1 MSAEVIPIAPAP
13 AVPPA
18 SAATPDAPAQLAA
31 VLHFVRVH
39 NALMPSTARETRTL
53 PWVHLKPVKGYLD
66 DVFPESREDLAVSLN
81 GRIVAAE
88 DQEHVLPRAGDWLIV
103 SPAIEGGSTWRTL
116 AQVAVMAAA
125 IAASVFL
132 GPEFV
137 ALGWA
142 SSAAI
147 GSVMAGVA
155 AGLISVGGNML
166 INAFMG
172 LTPASKSE
180 QPSWA
185 FSGPQTLAQPGVVIP
200 KGYGTFMGGGN
211 IISSFVDLEG
221 TDQYI
226 NALVCYGF
234 GPARSIGQIQINGK
248 DIGTYS
254 DVQYQVRY
262 GTNDQAPISAF
273 NRIVNG
279 YPQETQVTV
288 AGGPVV
294 VPGTGDL
301 TQALQVDIEFATG
314 CFYIS
319 GDGNQLPL
327 MILYIVE
334 YAVSGTNDW
343 LPVLSPNQTQDV
355 VQYNPDGT
363 VNWGATPTWV
373 LVWTGGDPASGVVLQ
388 GDNGP
393 HSPGDQESV
402 TQTVTTYNYDGT
414 SSTSSQTFQGEWQ
427 PIDVTVNQV
436 EVLSWWNGV
445 VNYTND
451 TTEVVYNR
459 TSIYGLAPNKYDVQ
473 VTKIG
478 SYHGDGTDF
487 ATDDDNPKKGQEV
500 WIHSVN
506 EITYQDMCYPNMIL
520 VGVRA
525 LATNQLSGANINITA
540 VIEYGLRTLDN
551 NILPAALQAYEE
563 NNPACVAAD
572 MMLDPLYG
580 GGAYP
585 GIQPPNIERFIDEWV
600 AWAELADTLVPDGNG
615 NSIRL
620 APFNGIFDNE
630 DNLWN
635 QLQAVG
641 RMSRAV
647 IIPMGRDYGVFVNQ
661 VDVPV
666 QMFSMGNI
674 IQDSHQ
680 KTWLALDDRANQV
693 EVEFADST
701 RYYRT
706 DNPIVYMSPEDQ
718 EAGAIVKNTRIRGTG
733 ITIPA
738 QAWHFGHFLGLCNE
752 LLLRTGKFETDV
764 DGIACRPGNLII
776 LQHDVPQWGWG
787 GRTLPGATTTSL
799 PVDRN
804 DLPWDGT
811 TAYNVI
817 VLFPSILRYS
827 GNVTAAN
834 PSVDSTGLTVG
845 TLLNLSSFDNANRV
859 TRAVVAGVDCPIL
872 SSSPGQVLVTLP
884 PGFTPA
890 SGQAYQL
897 FDTDVLETATVANAV
912 PAENNTMLLALG
924 TAFSQPPADF
934 SVYFY
939 GPPGS
944 QKIVRVTSIKKTSDF
959 KASIEWIDY
968 DPDAYAVV
976 TPVVGETSAQTT
988 TEPGVSNLTATEI
1001 FTQQGGSY
1009 IDYVSLS
1016 WANGPNTAG
1025 VAIFGSYPGS
1035 PNKLLVRLTGT
1046 GTSWQYQVA
1055 PGVAWTFTVVGF
1067 DANNNYAAIST
1078 APSVQFTADGI
1089 TQNLLRSSSF
1099 QTGFAY
1105 WNTSPRAGDSLTTTL
1120 SNDGQ
1125 AVYTVAGSAVA
1136 VPLVILNQVIP
1147 TADWSVGTLLMLSA
1161 YFTAAGTPTGNLVAD
1176 ICFQNSAGTII
1187 STARAVLALTGA
1199 AVTLTRVNCTATAV
1213 PAGTVQVVVRILFD
1227 GSTLNLPVG
1236 TVITADHLLL
1246 EVADTGQTAPSIWAD
1261 LDVKGN
1267 VLDVFQA
1274 GSSSSLRTQASAL
1287 PVLSG
1292 AIGFSLTTTSAA
1304 FDWSSLQIKW
1314 PDGGI
1319 TYVQDGALAAVT
1331 GLNPGTKYYGY
1342 VYWDVVNAQMV
1353 QVASTIGAVGT
1364 PALLGTAYDATADGE
1379 CKQDGR
1385 ISLTPGGL
1393 SFTTP
1398 SSGTMTGSGGG
1409 AGGGGYYCT
1418 VRGTILQTSIGPVRN
1433 ERVKMAFDLATA
1445 RGSRILLRTP
1455 TGRLEAIASAQW
1467 VTVDHYYRVEV
1478 EGFTPFGCSAAH
1490 ALYLEGETLYRACSE
1505 VPTGSRV
1512 ATGRGYLPAR
1522 ITRVDHPA
1530 EVLAIHMAGPEHEYL
1545 VVEGVRTHNK
1555 PAPPVI

>member
-1 MSAEVIPIAPAP
+1 MTAEVIPMPPAP
-13 AVPPA
+13 IAAPEA
-18 SAATPDAPAQLAA
+18 STQLAA
-31 VLHFVRVH
+31 VLNFVRVR
-39 NALMPSTARETRTL
+39 NPLMPATSRETRTL
-53 PWVHLKPVKGYLD
+53 PWVHLKSVSSYLD
-66 DVFPESREDLAVSLN
+66 DVFPGERENLAVSLN

-88 DQEHVLPRAGDWLIV
+88 DQIHVLPRAGDWLVV
-103 SPAIEGGSTWRTL
+103 SPALEGGSVWRTL

-125 IAASVFL
+125 VTASAFL

-142 SSAAI
+142 STATM
-147 GSVMAGVA
+147 GTVMAGIT
-155 AGLISVGGNML
+155 AGLISVGGSLL
-166 INAFMG
+166 INTFMG
-172 LTPASKSE
+172 MTPASKAE

-185 FSGPQTLAQPGVVIP
+185 FSGPQSLAQPGTVIP

-262 GTNDQAPISAF
+262 GSNDQSPISAF

-279 YPQETQVTV
+279 YPQEVQVTV

-301 TQALQVDIEFATG
+301 TQALQVDIEFPDG

-319 GDGNQLPL
+319 GDSNQLPL
-327 MILYIVE
+327 QILYTVE
-334 YAVSGTNDW
+334 YAVSGTGAW
-343 LPVLSPNQTQDV
+343 QPILAPYQTQDV
-355 VQYNPDGT
+355 VQYNLDGT

-393 HSPGDQESV
+393 HTPGDQESV
-402 TQTVTTYNYDGT
+402 TQTVTTFNYDGT
-414 SSTSSQTFQGEWQ
+414 SSTSSQTFPGEWQ

-436 EVLSWWNGV
+436 EALSWWNGV

-478 SYHGDGTDF
+478 SYHGDGTAF

-580 GGAYP
+580 GGSYP

-600 AWAELADTLVPDGNG
+600 AWANLADTLVPDGNG

-635 QLQAVG
+635 QLQTVG

-647 IIPMGRDYGVFVNQ
+647 IIPMGRDYGVFVNG

-674 IQDSHQ
+674 TQDSHQ

-718 EAGAIVKNTRIRGTG
+718 AAGVIVKNTRIRGTG

-787 GRTLPGATTTSL
+787 GRTMPGATATTL

-817 VLFPSILRYS
+817 VLFPSIQRYS
-827 GNVTAAN
+827 GTVTASTL
-834 PSVDSTGLTVG
+834 SVDSTGLTVG
-845 TLLNLSSFDNANRV
+845 TLLTLSSFDNANRV
-859 TRAVVAGVDCPIL
+859 TRAVVNGADCPIL
-872 SSSPGQVLVTLP
+872 SASAGQVLVTLP

-890 SGQAYQL
+890 VGQAYQL

-912 PAENNTMLLALG
+912 EGPNNTMLLTLG
-924 TAFSQPPADF
+924 TAFSQAPEDF

-944 QKIVRVTSIKKTSDF
+944 QKIVRVTSIKKSSDF

-968 DPDAYAVV
+968 DPDAYAIG

-988 TEPGVSNLTATEI
+988 TQPGVSNLTAKEI
-1001 FTQQGGSY
+1001 FEQQGGSY

-1016 WANGPNTAG
+1016 WANGPSTAG
-1025 VAIFGSYPGS
+1025 VSIFGSYPGS
-1035 PNKLLVRLTGT
+1035 PNKLLVRLAGNY
-1046 GTSWQYQVA
+1046 TSWQYQVA

-1067 DANNNYAAIST
+1067 DANDNYAAIST
-1078 APSVQFTADGI
+1078 APSVEFTADGI

-1099 QTGFAY
+1099 QSGFAY
-1105 WNTSPRAGDSLTTTL
+1105 WNTSPRAGDSLAATL

-1125 AVYTVAGSAVA
+1125 AVYTVAGTALTS
-1136 VPLVILNQVIP
+1136 PLVILSQVIP
-1147 TADWSVGTLLMLSA
+1147 PADWSVGMSLMLSA
-1161 YFTAAGTPTGNLVAD
+1161 YFTASGTPTGNVVAD
-1176 ICFQNSAGTII
+1176 ICFQDSTGAII
-1187 STARAVLALTGA
+1187 STARAVLALTGSA
-1199 AVTLTRVNCTATAV
+1199 ATLTRVNCAATSV
-1213 PAGTVQVVVRILFD
+1213 PTGTVQVVVRILFD
-1227 GSTLNLPVG
+1227 GSTLSFPVG

-1246 EVADTGQTAPSIWAD
+1246 DEAAVDQTIPSTWAD
-1261 LDVKGN
+1261 IDVQGN
-1267 VLDVFQA
+1267 VIDTFQG
-1274 GSSSSLRTQASAL
+1274 GSSASLRTQASAL

-1292 AIGFSLTTTSAA
+1292 KIGYSLSATSAA
-1304 FDWSSLQIKW
+1304 FDWSSLAIKW

-1331 GLNPGTKYYGY
+1331 GLTAGTTYWGY
-1342 VYWDVVNAQMV
+1342 AYWDVVNAKVV
-1353 QVASTIGAVGT
+1353 QVASTVGAVGT
-1364 PALLGTAYDATADGE
+1364 PALLGTAYDAAADGE

-1398 SSGTMTGSGGG
+1398 ASGTTTGSGGG
-1409 AGGGGYYCT
+1409 AGGGGFACT
-1418 VRGTILQTSIGPVRN
+1418 VRGTVLQTSIGPVRN
-1433 ERVKMAFDLATA
+1433 ERIKMAFDLAAA
-1445 RGSRILLRTP
+1445 RGSRIMLRTP
-1455 TGRLEAIASAQW
+1455 SGRLEAIEHANW
-1467 VTVDHYYRVEV
+1467 VTVDHCYNVEV
-1478 EGFTPFGCSAAH
+1478 EGFAPFLCSASH
-1490 ALYLEGETLYRACSE
+1490 ALYVEGEALYRHCSD
-1505 VPTGSRV
+1505 VPSGARV
-1512 ATGRGYLPAR
+1512 ATVRGYRVAK
-1522 ITRVDHPA
+1522 ITRLDRPA

-1545 VVEGVRTHNK
+1545 VVGGVRTHNK
-1555 PAPPVI
+1555 NAPLPPGYV